1 MPWFNIWDGLKSKI
15 CRYFLRRYLG
25 QFLDDE
31 LNLEQLK
38 LELCG
43 GKATLCDVALK
54 VEVRKSFLLS
64 RKISL
69 QIKGSELFQFS
80 MELIPQLKLS
90 TYINN

>member
-43 GKATLCDVALK
+43 GKATLCNVALK
-54 VEVRKSFLLS
+54 VEVRAKLHS
-64 RKISL
+64 SL
-69 QIKGSELFQFS
+69 ALDKEDQQIFFV
-80 MELIPQLKLS
+80 LKLS
-90 TYINN
+90 QQLNS